1 MSSNTHADRLETRM
15 ELSKEHN
22 QSRTTGKQQWG
33 SRAGFLMA
41 AIGSAVGLGNLWRF
55 PFQAGENGGGAFV
68 LIYIVCVVV
77 IGFPVLIA
85 ELAIGRHK
93 GLSPIGSTREMAV
106 EAGRSPNWQI
116 AGWLG
121 LVGGVIVLPNYTML
135 SGQIMAYSVM
145 GFMGNLSEP
154 NATPLYGGPVSS
166 LLWFTA
172 FLAITTGIVLR
183 GLKRGIEA
191 ASVFLMPAFFFI
203 LTGLAAFALYS
214 GAAGDALTYLFSP
227 RFDQLSPAIV
237 LAALG
242 QALFSLGVGAGL
254 MITFGSFLSKDESL
268 GSNATIIAGAD
279 TLVALVAGL
288 MIFPI
293 VFAFGMNPAVGM
305 GLIFGTLPVFFEEMP
320 FGNLIGGL
328 FFFLAFIAALT
339 SSIAILM
346 VARTIG
352 IEQFGLSE
360 RNATLLFAL
369 TTWFGGVG
377 IVLIEGFGS
386 WLDWLL
392 GSVTM
397 PLGALILAL
406 IAGWVAPRSVMRAE
420 LAQTNDAFFAF
431 WRGSIRY
438 AVPLAIIAIL
448 FAGLF
453 G

>member
-1 MSSNTHADRLETRM
+1 MSSNTHADRLTTRM
-15 ELSKEHN
+15 DLSEG
-22 QSRTTGKQQWG
+22 QSRSAAKQQWG

-93 GLSPIGSTREMAV
+93 GLSPVGSTREIAV

-145 GFMGNLSEP
+145 GFMGDLNDP
-154 NATPLYGGPVSS
+154 NATPLYGGPISS

-172 FLAITTGIVLR
+172 FLAITTVIVLR

-191 ASVFLMPAFFFI
+191 ASVFLMPAFFAI
-203 LTGLAAFALYS
+203 LAGLAAFALYS

-227 RFDQLSPAIV
+227 RFDQLTPAIV

-254 MITFGSFLSKDESL
+254 MITFGSFLSKDENI
-268 GSNATIIAGAD
+268 GSNATVIAGAD
-279 TLVALVAGL
+279 TLVALVAGF

-293 VFAFGMNPAVGM
+293 VFAFGMNPAAGM
-305 GLIFGTLPVFFEEMP
+305 GLIFGTLPTFFAEMP
-320 FGNLIGGL
+320 FGNLVGGL

-369 TTWFGGVG
+369 TTWAGGVG
-377 IVLIEGFGS
+377 IVLIDGFGS

-397 PLGALILAL
+397 PLGALTLAL

-420 LAQTNDAFFAF
+420 LAQTSDGFFAF